1 MIVTSWTD
9 GDEQDDREIEEI
21 AAEQALNRRLLLRGA
36 VGGFALMAGGLF
48 LPIGDDEAVARGAL
62 GGDKGGRRGND
73 NKGRHKKRNHGD
85 KKGNKN
91 DAPRGGGPLF
101 RSTALKVVN
110 SSANPLQA
118 EFFYRIKTG
127 LDDYGSP
134 IANGTQTISPGNSFR
149 YDPDRYRVGVLIKR
163 VLGPE
168 DIYADVRNV
177 SLFYPRGGVSKGRN
191 LNPAGGTFGVDLI
204 SEANFFEG
212 EEQQGENVVLQRLV
226 DDSAGAKRIEW
237 QLVIR

>member
-1 MIVTSWTD
+1 MIVTPWTD
-9 GDEQDDREIEEI
+9 DDEQDDREIEEI
-21 AAEQALNRRLLLRGA
+21 AAEQAYSRRLLLRGA
-36 VGGFALMAGGLF
+36 VGGFALVASGLF
-48 LPIGDDEAVARGAL
+48 LPSSEDAAEARGAL

-73 NKGRHKKRNHGD
+73 NKGRHKKRSHGD
-85 KKGNKN
+85 KKNKG

-110 SSANPLQA
+110 NSANPLQA
-118 EFFYRIKTG
+118 EFFFRTKTG

-134 IANGTQTISPGNSFR
+134 IANGTQTINPANSFR
-149 YDPDRYRVGVLIKR
+149 YDSDHYRVGVLIKR

-177 SLFYPRGGVSKGRN
+177 SFFYPRGGVSKGRD
-191 LNPAGGTFGVDLI
+191 LNPAGGTFGENLI
-204 SEANFFEG
+204 AEANFFEG